1 MLLSVMHDFPCV
13 SCNITTK
20 AKLFKK
26 AIQKETNLSASNNCD
41 FLQFDCAMSFC
52 KEWIAIII
60 SLQKSNRRRIPVV
73 TTDYCFSLSFSQN

>member
-1 MLLSVMHDFPCV
+1 MGPGDFGRLLQLADFWFVDDLACQSNQLLMLLSVMHDFPCV

-52 KEWIAIII
+52 KE
-60 SLQKSNRRRIPVV
+60 
-73 TTDYCFSLSFSQN
+73 